1 MNKLFDKFTN
11 SYIGLT
17 ILVIGSILV
26 GATILIFPERVPLS
40 ITIAGIHYFLL
51 AFMFGKAIYY
61 KYQSNRINV
70 INDTVMYDGE
80 LINLNEAKEDIEHS
94 FLLSLKANGIELPND
109 VVCNVHENKIVLSC
123 GTVIELYDYDDYNVA
138 DRGRII
144 ITANLLN
151 DSDLSIVTAILN
163 NLGTAFFSAHYSCGI
178 YSALINGKL

>member
-61 KYQSNRINV
+61 KYQPNRINV

-80 LINLNEAKEDIEHS
+80 LINLNEAKD
-94 FLLSLKANGIELPND
+94 KAKDKAKELGNKFYQGSVFDYGKQGHLDEIAKAKNRTKICVQAILDAIQGKSSNGDWAFCND
-109 VVCNVHENKIVLSC
+109 VMSEIDGL
-123 GTVIELYDYDDYNVA
+123 
-138 DRGRII
+138 
-144 ITANLLN
+144 
-151 DSDLSIVTAILN
+151 
-163 NLGTAFFSAHYSCGI
+163 
-178 YSALINGKL
+178 